1 MDIKSLKEYVYDNML
16 ITTILEELGCHHIKD
31 KGEYYS
37 ACNPDGD
44 NQSAICV
51 YKNSNLTT
59 VNHTREISKTN
70 QSDLL
75 TLVEFF
81 NKCSFFEA
89 VKLVCEWISLDVYYD
104 FDEDIPESLKFT
116 KLLLQMQSDNEIES
130 DTKPLKP
137 ISEKILSYY
146 KPYVNDMFFEDNV
159 SYKTQRDFEIGYD
172 EYSNRITIP
181 IRDEFGNL
189 VGIKARYF
197 YREVPD
203 SEMKFMYIEPC
214 ARSKI
219 LYGLHKA
226 YKHIK
231 EKGIVYVVESE
242 KGVMQLWNMGIY
254 NCVATGGKK
263 VSSLQ
268 IEKLTR
274 LCVKIVFLFD
284 KDVEQDE
291 INELANRFISS
302 VEIYTV
308 IDDKNILEKKESP
321 TDNPEKLKRLLSECY
336 KKIR

>member
-16 ITTILEELGCHHIKD
+16 ITTILEEVGCHHIKD

-51 YKNSNLTT
+51 YKNPNLTT
-59 VNHTREISKTN
+59 VNYTREISKTN
-70 QSDLL
+70 QSDII
-75 TLVEFF
+75 TLVEYF
-81 NKCSFFEA
+81 NNCSFFEA
-89 VKLVCEWISLDVYYD
+89 IKLICEWISIDVYYD

-116 KLLLQMQSDNEIES
+116 KLMLEMQLDNEIDN

-159 SYKTQRDFEIGYD
+159 PYLIQREFEIGYD
-172 EYSNRITIP
+172 EHSNRIVIP
-181 IRDEFGNL
+181 IRDEFRNL
-189 VGIKARYF
+189 VGVKARYF

-214 ARSKI
+214 ARSKV
-219 LYGLHKA
+219 LYGLYKA
-226 YKHIK
+226 YEYIK
-231 EKGIVYVVESE
+231 QKGIVYVVESE
-242 KGVMQLWNMGIY
+242 KGVMQLWAMGIY

-291 INELANRFISS
+291 IDDLANRFIDS

-308 IDDKNILEKKESP
+308 IDDKEILNEKESP
-321 TDNPEKLKRLLSECY
+321 TDNPDKLKRLLSECY